1 MVQKLKKYVPIVVC
15 GDVLYYYNGY
25 YYEAIGLEKLMV
37 HACDEEMGYLW
48 VGDGKNEGLTRM
60 DYLLSGNLNRN
71 PIEKL
76 IDQMYFQNA
85 TSEGTNHE

>member
-1 MVQKLKKYVPIVVC
+1 MKSPIILGC
-15 GDVLYYYNGY
+15 PDDFEPDAF
-25 YYEAIGLEKLMV
+25 YEVFV
-37 HACDEEMGYLW
+37 HAWGAEMGYLW

-85 TSEGTNHE
+85 ASEGTNHE

>member
-1 MVQKLKKYVPIVVC
+1 ML
-15 GDVLYYYNGY
+15 GG
-25 YYEAIGLEKLMV
+25 A
-37 HACDEEMGYLW
+37 EMGYLW

-85 TSEGTNHE
+85 ASEGTNHE

>member
-1 MVQKLKKYVPIVVC
+1 
-15 GDVLYYYNGY
+15 
-25 YYEAIGLEKLMV
+25 
-37 HACDEEMGYLW
+37 MGYLW
-48 VGDGKNEGLTRM
+48 VGDVKNEGLTRM

>member
-1 MVQKLKKYVPIVVC
+1 MKSPIILGC
-15 GDVLYYYNGY
+15 PDDFEPDDF
-25 YYEAIGLEKLMV
+25 YEVFV
-37 HACDEEMGYLW
+37 HAWGAEMGYLW
-48 VGDGKNEGLTRM
+48 EGDGKNEGLTRM

>member
-1 MVQKLKKYVPIVVC
+1 
-15 GDVLYYYNGY
+15 
-25 YYEAIGLEKLMV
+25 
-37 HACDEEMGYLW
+37 
-48 VGDGKNEGLTRM
+48 M

-85 TSEGTNHE
+85 TSEGVNVNEYLSHVTANI